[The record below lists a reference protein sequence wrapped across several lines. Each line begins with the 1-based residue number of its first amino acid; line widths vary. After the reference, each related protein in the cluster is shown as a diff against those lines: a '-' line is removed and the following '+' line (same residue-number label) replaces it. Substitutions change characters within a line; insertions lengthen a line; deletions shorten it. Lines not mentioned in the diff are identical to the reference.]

1 MREFLT
7 FLTVAI
13 IIAEFIFLGV
23 TLYEKH
29 ETENAVNGL
38 PVLSTESSVKG
49 AIKENR
55 QQVIVSYAPLS
66 GEPVQDD
73 MGILTK
79 EYDIPAD
86 KIAYVKYQQQ
96 EYEYYQDTEGNT
108 QHQWSSCGVPTVYA
122 SPKVYIYDDIPI
134 GMLSAYSFSG
144 NTVTRYDIDRGGV
157 SLEGDK
163 RYVITYV
170 TFDDTISGMAYVGDN
185 MCQFANTFGGLDIVV
200 NGSVENISQSS
211 GSKYIFRIILSIF
224 LCVFVATFTG
234 VISLVLKNKER
245 S

>member
-1 MREFLT
+1 MSKFLKFLT
-7 FLTVAI
+7 IAI
-13 IIAEFIFLGV
+13 IIAEFIFIGV
-23 TLYEKH
+23 TLYNKSV
-29 ETENAVNGL
+29 TENAVSNL

-55 QQVIVSYAPLS
+55 QQVIIEYAPLS

-73 MGILTK
+73 IGYLTK

-96 EYEYYQDTEGNT
+96 EYEYYEDSEGNAS
-108 QHQWSSCGVPTVYA
+108 HQWSSCGIPTVYA

-134 GMLSAYSFSG
+134 GMLSGYSFSG
-144 NTVTRYDIDRGGV
+144 KNVTRYDIDRGGMA
-157 SLEGDK
+157 LEGDK
-163 RYVITYV
+163 RYIITYV
-170 TFDDTISGMAYVGDN
+170 TFDDKISGMAYVGDN
-185 MCQFANTFGGLDIVV
+185 MCQFSNTFGGLDIVV
-200 NGSVENISQSS
+200 NGNVENISKSS

-224 LCVFVATFTG
+224 ICVFAATFTG

-245 S
+245 I